1 MDECKISGISVSLH
15 PGMVNTELDRTFL
28 NPKVKLILA
37 STIGLI
43 VAKNAQQGAQTSIYL
58 VL

>member
-1 MDECKISGISVSLH
+1 MDERKISGISVSLH
-15 PGMVNTELDRTFL
+15 PGLVNTEIDRNFL
-28 NPKVKLILA
+28 NPKLKLVLA

-43 VAKNAQQGAQTSIYL
+43 FSKNAQQGAQTSIYL